1 MSTPSPSFDDT
12 HVRDLVRQA
21 ELAQSSGQRAEAE
34 RLLTAARASAPDHPL
49 VMNASGV
56 LELHRGNFAAA
67 RALIEQAI
75 GKDAGNAAFWINLA
89 STLRRLGLRDEEM
102 QALQKA
108 LTIEP
113 RHLLALLQKASLQD
127 LTGKPREAAR
137 TYHHALQTIP
147 VGAQLPESL
156 RQPLQHAVRTV
167 QENTAQLEAF
177 VGERLKS
184 VGDGHSA
191 AERERYEHCIA
202 GHTGKRRIYT
212 PQPTFLLFPQ
222 LPALEFYPREMFPWL
237 AAVEAASDEIRAE
250 FERVFAEDAG
260 LLEPYVKH
268 PDGVPLDQWKELNHS
283 KRWSVLYLWRDGKP
297 EAANIA
303 RCPRTAAL
311 MQNVPRVDIPEVG
324 PAVFFSVLDA
334 KSHIPAHTGVT
345 NTRTIVHIPLVIPE
359 GCRFR
364 VGSTTRPW
372 RKGEAFVF
380 DDTIEHEAWNDS
392 DVPRAVLIFDI
403 WNPFLTE
410 LEREAV
416 RTMVTGI
423 REYYGGHSPLA
434 ETK

>member
-1 MSTPSPSFDDT
+1 MSTPAPSLDDT
-12 HVRDLVRQA
+12 QVRNLVRQA
-21 ELAQSSGQRAEAE
+21 ELAQSAGQRDEAE
-34 RLLTAARASAPDHPL
+34 RLLSAARASAPDHPL
-49 VMNASGV
+49 VLNASGV
-56 LELHRGNFAAA
+56 QELHRGNFAAA
-67 RALIEQAI
+67 RALIEKAI

-127 LTGKPREAAR
+127 LMGQPRDAAK
-137 TYHHALQTIP
+137 TYHNALQTIP
-147 VGAQLPESL
+147 VGTQLPESL

-167 QENTAQLEAF
+167 QENTAQLEALL
-177 VGERLKS
+177 GERLKA
-184 VGDGHSA
+184 VGEGHSA
-191 AERERYEHCIA
+191 AERERYEHCFA
-202 GHTGKRRIYT
+202 GHIGRRRIYT

-237 AAVEAASDEIRAE
+237 TAIEAASEEIRAE

-311 MQNVPRVDIPEVG
+311 MQNVPKVDIPNVG

-345 NTRTIVHIPLVIPE
+345 NTRLVVHIPLVIPE

-416 RTMVTGI
+416 RTMVSGV
-423 REYYGGHSPLA
+423 REYYGRSPLS